1 MGKGTSI
8 IVDNTLR
15 QGDGVWGKENVY
27 VLIVPVVHGIIYCSK
42 QPDKTQEKIN
52 TLFMESVLKHPHEL
66 KLIHVR
72 AVPFLIEGGG
82 MQSQNVVGEGSK
94 FCCRG

>member
-52 TLFMESVLKHPHEL
+52 TLCMESVLKHSHEL
-66 KLIHVR
+66 NFSPHSCKKLCKTSI
-72 AVPFLIEGGG
+72 
-82 MQSQNVVGEGSK
+82 
-94 FCCRG
+94 